1 MMNGPEAEVK
11 PAEPEGKGG
20 RGPGERVSSE
30 TVPLGVPEAVE
41 ADFV

>member
-1 MMNGPEAEVK
+1 MKNGPEAEVK

-30 TVPLGVPEAVE
+30 TPFGVPEAVE